1 MFWKISRFKG
11 SKTMSWKCD
20 GRYFSTQGIEDGGGG
35 GVVASKVLEIVFLGK
50 CDDDINGR
58 WDDGDTLR
66 FLPRIFFE

>member
-1 MFWKISRFKG
+1 
-11 SKTMSWKCD
+11 MSWKWD

-35 GVVASKVLEIVFLGK
+35 GVVSKAFEVVFLGK
-50 CDDDINGR
+50 WDDDMNGR